1 MWLGTL
7 RFNVSANIGKIVKTC
22 ALQLMFYHVKGDR
35 HFVVLRANAIERHR
49 GNAFRSLCAASE
61 AK

>member
-35 HFVVLRANAIERHR
+35 HFVL
-49 GNAFRSLCAASE
+49 
-61 AK
+61 K